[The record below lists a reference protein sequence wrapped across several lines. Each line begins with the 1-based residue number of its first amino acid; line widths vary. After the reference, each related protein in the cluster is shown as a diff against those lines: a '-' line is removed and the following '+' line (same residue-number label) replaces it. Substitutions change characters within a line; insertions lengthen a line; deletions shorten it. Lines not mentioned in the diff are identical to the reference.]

1 MNGVRQG
8 GIIENAEPAVLY
20 SGLCKINKLRGA
32 KVLVLPIL
40 SSLAMIF
47 VMILPGI
54 FFKKRS
60 MITVEQN
67 GAVNS
72 IIVNLTWPCLVID
85 AMQIPFS
92 TETLRDTGY
101 ILVACI
107 VIFGVLLLVG
117 IPVIKVMRLTKN
129 KQYLVMFMLLF
140 GNTGF
145 IGIPVI
151 KALYGTEALFFAAI
165 VEFINDILLFT
176 VGVLLIQMSAG
187 AALKIDIKELF
198 SPGLA
203 GVLIGIILFLLD
215 FRLPGVMGGAVEMI
229 GNATTPLTMFSIGFQ
244 LGGLKLREI
253 LNDWQVYAVLF
264 VKLLLVPCI
273 ALAVMKLWAGEFTLL
288 EKVLVLSFAMPVASV
303 AAIFSQQY
311 KGEAVFA
318 TKSVLLSTVM
328 SLATI
333 PVFAILLEL

>member
-1 MNGVRQG
+1 MV
-8 GIIENAEPAVLY
+8 
-20 SGLCKINKLRGA
+20 
-32 KVLVLPIL
+32 VLPIL

-47 VMILPGI
+47 IMIIPGI
-54 FFKKRS
+54 FFRKRN
-60 MITVEQN
+60 ILTVEQN

-72 IIVNLTWPCLVID
+72 IVVNLTWPCLVID
-85 AMQIPFS
+85 AMQIEFS
-92 TETLRDTGY
+92 VQTLRDTGY
-101 ILVACI
+101 ILIACLA
-107 VIFGVLLLVG
+107 IFAVLLLFS
-117 IPVIKVMRLTKN
+117 IPVIRLMRLTKT
-129 KQYLVMFMLLF
+129 KQYLTMFMLLF

-187 AALKIDIKELF
+187 ADPRINLKELV
-198 SPGLA
+198 SPGLV
-203 GVLIGIILFLLD
+203 GVIIGLVLFLMD
-215 FRLPGVMGGAVEMI
+215 FRLPSVLGGSIEMI

-244 LGGLKLREI
+244 LVGIRLKEI
-253 LNDWQVYAVLF
+253 LNDWQVYGVLF
-264 VKLLLVPCI
+264 VKLLIVPCI
-273 ALAVMKLWAGEFTLL
+273 ALMMIRLWAGEFTLL

-303 AAIFSQQY
+303 SAIFSQQY
-311 KGEAVFA
+311 KGEAAFA
-318 TKSVLLSTVM
+318 TKSVLLSTVL

>member
-1 MNGVRQG
+1 MV
-8 GIIENAEPAVLY
+8 
-20 SGLCKINKLRGA
+20 
-32 KVLVLPIL
+32 VLPIL

-47 VMILPGI
+47 IMIIPGI
-54 FFKKRS
+54 FFRKRN
-60 MITVEQN
+60 ILTVEQN

-72 IIVNLTWPCLVID
+72 IVVNLTWPCLVID
-85 AMQIPFS
+85 AMQIEFS
-92 TETLRDTGY
+92 VQTLKDTGY
-101 ILVACI
+101 ILIACR
-107 VIFGVLLLVG
+107 GGGAVL
-117 IPVIKVMRLTKN
+117 
-129 KQYLVMFMLLF
+129 LLF

-176 VGVLLIQMSAG
+176 VGVLLIQMSAD
-187 AALKIDIKELF
+187 ADPRINLKELV
-198 SPGLA
+198 SPGLV
-203 GVLIGIILFLLD
+203 GVIIGLVLFLMD
-215 FRLPGVMGGAVEMI
+215 FRLPSVLGGSIEMI

-244 LGGLKLREI
+244 LGGIRLKEI

-264 VKLLLVPCI
+264 VKLLIVPCI
-273 ALAVMKLWAGEFTLL
+273 ALMMIRLWAGEFTLL

-303 AAIFSQQY
+303 SAIFSQQY
-311 KGEAVFA
+311 KGEAAFA
-318 TKSVLLSTVM
+318 TKSVLLSTVL